1 MFFNKAKMVAPWKR
15 GDFCHWLNV
24 WRVTSTDPV
33 PLHLDRRKFLENGRK
48 ELNSANSARRQRIV
62 SKLIRYEILLKN
74 LGIRRTWNKFNS
86 FSTEFVGPLILSINW
101 RINQTAGQM
110 EKWPAN
116 PSHNEYLSRS
126 TRWAS
131 ARRITRIHQ
140 FPRDRLHWCDSQI
153 ALTADAISEE
163 ITKWNL
169 SL

>member
-1 MFFNKAKMVAPWKR
+1 MEKRRFLPLVECLACHEHRSRPAAPWQTEIPRKWQER
-15 GDFCHWLNV
+15 AQF
-24 WRVTSTDPV
+24 
-33 PLHLDRRKFLENGRK
+33 RKFRSQTTDRLEI
-48 ELNSANSARRQRIV
+48 NSLRNSF
-62 SKLIRYEILLKN
+62 KKF
-74 LGIRRTWNKFNS
+74 GIRRTWNKFNS